1 MTREYKSKRGG
12 SIFYNGPIVKD
23 KDNTY
28 NPEVLD
34 DYVNRGLYQEAINY
48 IDSYSY
54 SNPSDYI
61 QMQRLKEEC
70 KEGIAYK
77 QRRYQLAGESN
88 KQALD
93 FIDKYNSDYDNLID
107 IAKNKYANKY
117 LKEVNNL
124 FDGEE
129 EIELEFSKTK
139 RRFIFDELAPDNKQN
154 NIHSYKQRLAEKLGY
169 ESISDN
175 YLASNGIN
183 IVYGDEDGAAKV
195 RVRKDSPY
203 LKEILESVAI
213 DRFQPNVYAIDDKGN
228 RKRNTTFS
236 EETYQSKGT
245 VASIM
250 PNIPIYFKGS
260 PGRLSEIHS
269 IIKKAEAI
277 ENNISINDD
286 FVPESKNYTITV
298 PDADPKVNEYYEKQ
312 LVEALKLSLP
322 DNQDIRVFTGPKSV
336 LNFDE
341 NGVAE
346 RLDYDK
352 QKELLTLATRDN
364 AKFNVALN
372 ITNDGRVGVTF
383 EVDGAEGSKNRKE
396 RERLLFTIYDW
407 NVEEI
412 QELIDNSP
420 EYQAI
425 IQTNKISRYNSTYE
439 SLTGD
444 NYTYLGGGYG
454 SNALYKDS
462 NGNTVRFKTVKNA
475 VMRDNL
481 IKQQVNN
488 ILVRTNTF
496 KGKPIASTKDLSTEL
511 DAAAI
516 SIAAQIVKTNPV
528 NTKNEPLSIKDIQA
542 FINLDNKQVEYARN
556 NSVSGPSYDILNYI
570 RDIKITL
577 YNQLMQYYEQFDR

>member
-1 MTREYKSKRGG
+1 MTREYKTEKGG
-12 SIFYNGPIVKD
+12 SIFYNGPSVND

-34 DYVNRGLYQEAINY
+34 DYVSRGLYQEAINY

-107 IAKNKYANKY
+107 IANNKYANKY

-129 EIELEFSKTK
+129 EIELEFTKTK
-139 RRFIFDELAPDNKQN
+139 RRFIFDRLAPDNEQN

-169 ESISDN
+169 DSVSDN
-175 YLASNGIN
+175 YLASNGMTV
-183 IVYGDEDGAAKV
+183 VYGDEDGAAKV
-195 RVRKDSPY
+195 RIKKDSPF
-203 LKEILESVAI
+203 LKEALESVAI
-213 DRFQPNVYAIDDKGN
+213 DRFKPQVYAIDN
-228 RKRNTTFS
+228 
-236 EETYQSKGT
+236 KGT
-245 VASIM
+245 R
-250 PNIPIYFKGS
+250 KKQTGS
-260 PGRLSEIHS
+260 SDFEEILFRRFGKQITSFGGLEEIHN
-269 IIKKAEAI
+269 IVQDARNI
-277 ENNISINDD
+277 EEHISMNDD
-286 FVPESKNYTITV
+286 FVPESRNYTITL
-298 PDADPKVNEYYEKQ
+298 PDVDPKVNEYYEKQ
-312 LVEALKLSLP
+312 LIEALKLSLP
-322 DNQDIRVFTGPKSV
+322 DKQDIRVFTGPKEV

-341 NGVAE
+341 NGLAN
-346 RLDYDK
+346 RLDAEK
-352 QKELLTLATRDN
+352 QKKLLTLATRDN

-383 EVDGAEGSKNRKE
+383 EVDGAEKSKNKQE

-407 NVEEI
+407 NVESI

-439 SLTGD
+439 SLTGE

-454 SNALYKDS
+454 SDALYKDN
-462 NGNTVRFKTVKNA
+462 NGHTVDFEDVKNA

-496 KGKPIASTKDLSTEL
+496 KGKPIANIKDLSTEL

-516 SIAAQIVKTNPV
+516 SIAAQIIKTNPV
-528 NTKNEPLSIKDIQA
+528 NTKGEPLSIKDIQA
-542 FINLDNKQVEYARN
+542 FINLDNKQVEYAHN

-570 RDIKITL
+570 RDIKVTL

>member
-12 SIFYNGPIVKD
+12 SIFYNGPTTD

-28 NPEVLD
+28 NPDILD

-88 KQALD
+88 KEALD
-93 FIDKYNSDYDNLID
+93 FIDKYKSDYNNLID
-107 IAKNKYANKY
+107 ISKNKYANKY

-139 RRFIFDELAPDNKQN
+139 RRFIFDKLAADNEQN
-154 NIHSYKQRLAEKLGY
+154 NIHSYKQRLAKKLGY
-169 ESISDN
+169 ESVSDN

-195 RVRKDSPY
+195 RVSKNSPY

-213 DRFQPNVYAIDDKGN
+213 DRFQPNVYSIDEKGN

-236 EETYQSKGT
+236 EEIYQPKGT

-250 PNIPIYFKGS
+250 PNLPIYFKNS

-269 IIKKAEAI
+269 IIKNAENI
-277 ENNISINDD
+277 ENHISINDD
-286 FVPESKNYTITV
+286 FVPESRNYTITL
-298 PDADPKVNEYYEKQ
+298 PDVDPKVNEYYEKQ
-312 LVEALKLSLP
+312 LIEALKLSLP
-322 DNQDIRVFTGPKSV
+322 DKQDIRVFTGPREV

-341 NGVAE
+341 NGLAT
-346 RLDYDK
+346 RLNADK
-352 QKELLTLATRDN
+352 QKQLLTLATRDN

-383 EVDGAEGSKNRKE
+383 EVDGAEGSKNKKE

-407 NVEEI
+407 NVEAI

-420 EYQAI
+420 EYQAV

-439 SLTGD
+439 SLDGN
-444 NYTYLGGGYG
+444 NYTYFGGGYG
-454 SNALYKDS
+454 SNALYKDN
-462 NGNTVRFKTVKNA
+462 NGYTVGFEDVKNA

-481 IKQQVNN
+481 IKQQINN

-496 KGKPIASTKDLSTEL
+496 NGKSITNIEDLASDM

-516 SIAAQIVKTNPV
+516 TIAAQIIKRNPV
-528 NTKNEPLSIKDIQA
+528 NAKNEPLSIKDIQA
-542 FINLDNKQVEYARN
+542 FINLDNKQVEQARN
-556 NSVSGPSYDILNYI
+556 TSVSGPSYDILNYI

-577 YNQLMQYYEQFDR
+577 YNQLMQYYEQFNRQ

>member
-1 MTREYKSKRGG
+1 MTREYKTKRGG
-12 SIFYNGPIVKD
+12 SIFYNGPSTNE
-23 KDNTY
+23 DNTY
-28 NPEVLD
+28 NPDTVN

-61 QMQRLKEEC
+61 QMQMLKEEC

-88 KQALD
+88 KEALD
-93 FIDKYNSDYDNLID
+93 FIDKYNSDYKNLID
-107 IAKNKYANKY
+107 ISKNKYANQY
-117 LKEVNNL
+117 LKEVNHL
-124 FDGEE
+124 FDGED

-139 RRFIFDELAPDNKQN
+139 RRFIFDKLAADNEQN

-169 ESISDN
+169 ESVSDN
-175 YLASNGIN
+175 YLASSGIT
-183 IVYGDEDGAAKV
+183 ILYGDEDGAAKV
-195 RVRKDSPY
+195 RVRKDSPF
-203 LKEILESVAI
+203 LKEVLESVAM
-213 DRFQPNVYAIDDKGN
+213 DRFQPKVYSIDDKGN

-236 EETYQSKGT
+236 ERSNQLKGLAT
-245 VASIM
+245 PIM
-250 PNIPIYFKGS
+250 PSTFAYSKS
-260 PGRLSEIHS
+260 LSEIHS
-269 IIKKAEAI
+269 IVKNAEDI
-277 ENNISINDD
+277 ENNISMNDD
-286 FVPESKNYTITV
+286 FVPESKNYAITL

-322 DNQDIRVFTGPKSV
+322 DKQDIRVFTGPRSV

-341 NGVAE
+341 NGVAK

-383 EVDGAEGSKNRKE
+383 EVDGAEGGKTRKE

-420 EYQAI
+420 EYQAV

-439 SLTGD
+439 SLDGN
-444 NYTYLGGGYG
+444 NYTYFGGGYG
-454 SNALYKDS
+454 SNALYKDN
-462 NGNTVRFKTVKNA
+462 NGYTVGFEDVKNA

-496 KGKPIASTKDLSTEL
+496 KGKPIASIQDLSTEL

-516 SIAAQIVKTNPV
+516 TIASQIIKTNPV
-528 NTKNEPLSIKDIQA
+528 NANGEPLSIKDIQA
-542 FINLDNKQVEYARN
+542 FINLDNKHVEHARN